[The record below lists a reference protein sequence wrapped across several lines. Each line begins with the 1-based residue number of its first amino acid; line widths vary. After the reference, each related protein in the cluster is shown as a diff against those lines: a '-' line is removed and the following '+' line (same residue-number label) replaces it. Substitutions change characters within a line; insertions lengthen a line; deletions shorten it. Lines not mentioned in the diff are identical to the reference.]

1 MASKVRVIQGRL
13 AEVEPH
19 RTSAIEA
26 AYQHF
31 RLDRQ
36 GSLASPKTLRHYEWM
51 IRPFLRWLSSERPG
65 VDRFERLDVDL
76 VGYHRALGFLLQG
89 ITRVPVFVRDVPV
102 TENLAPVGMLPEQ
115 SYLGTKPLQLSDYLD
130 DDVSRDVTLPAS
142 QKLIVIEGLELS
154 LAS

>member
-76 VGYHRALGFLLQG
+76 VGYHRA
-89 ITRVPVFVRDVPV
+89 
-102 TENLAPVGMLPEQ
+102 EQ
-115 SYLGTKPLQLSDYLD
+115 SYLGTKPPQLSDYLD

>member
-65 VDRFERLDVDL
+65 VDRFERLDVDPE
-76 VGYHRALGFLLQG
+76 GYHPALDVLPQG
-89 ITRVPVFVRDVPV
+89 ITQIPGVVRHVPH
-102 TENLAPVGMLPEQ
+102 TEN
-115 SYLGTKPLQLSDYLD
+115 
-130 DDVSRDVTLPAS
+130 
-142 QKLIVIEGLELS
+142 
-154 LAS
+154 